1 MTTITLE
8 EARLIIKRWAESS
21 ALMLVATS
29 EQPGDVVG
37 RFSVVGT
44 TDGGVLL
51 RSVGGDTQF
60 SLDLSHYETTC
71 SYSEP
76 REYSETEEYKG
87 WISTVS
93 DSNELTSCLGFSFCV
108 RVAGPP
114 PLAEIGIA
122 SGIGTLFPLFIRIDE
137 YSVRLFLYPKASPR
151 TRRTAHTKQRSLVKG
166 NKPKSKQILS
176 LVRQIEVEPVSLMRG
191 A

>member
-1 MTTITLE
+1 MTKITLE

-37 RFSVVGT
+37 RFSVAET

-51 RSVGGDTQF
+51 RSVRGDTQF
-60 SLDLSHYETTC
+60 SLDLSHYETACT
-71 SYSEP
+71 YSEP
-76 REYSETEEYKG
+76 REYTETEEYKG

-93 DSNELTSCLGFSFCV
+93 DSEKLTSCLGFSFCV
-108 RVAGPP
+108 RVVGPP
-114 PLAEIGIA
+114 PLE
-122 SGIGTLFPLFIRIDE
+122 
-137 YSVRLFLYPKASPR
+137 V
-151 TRRTAHTKQRSLVKG
+151 SLVPVGKVV
-166 NKPKSKQILS
+166 L
-176 LVRQIEVEPVSLMRG
+176 IEL

>member
-21 ALMLVATS
+21 ALLLVATS
-29 EQPGDVVG
+29 EQPGDVIG
-37 RFSVVGT
+37 RFSVVET
-44 TDGGVLL
+44 TDGGVLF

-60 SLDLSHYETTC
+60 SLDLSLYETTC

-87 WISTVS
+87 WISTLS
-93 DSNELTSCLGFSFCV
+93 DPEKLTSCLGFSFCV

-114 PLAEIGIA
+114 PLEDLLVPVG
-122 SGIGTLFPLFIRIDE
+122 
-137 YSVRLFLYPKASPR
+137 KA
-151 TRRTAHTKQRSLVKG
+151 AL
-166 NKPKSKQILS
+166 
-176 LVRQIEVEPVSLMRG
+176 IELAR
-191 A
+191 

>member
-1 MTTITLE
+1 MTKITLE

-37 RFSVVGT
+37 RFSVAET

-51 RSVGGDTQF
+51 RSVRGDTQF

-87 WISTVS
+87 WISTQS
-93 DSNELTSCLGFSFCV
+93 DPEKLTSCLGFSFCV
-108 RVAGPP
+108 WVAGEPP
-114 PLAEIGIA
+114 QEDLLVPVGKVALIELA
-122 SGIGTLFPLFIRIDE
+122 R
-137 YSVRLFLYPKASPR
+137 
-151 TRRTAHTKQRSLVKG
+151 
-166 NKPKSKQILS
+166 
-176 LVRQIEVEPVSLMRG
+176 
-191 A
+191 

>member
-1 MTTITLE
+1 LAFTYHGCPFKVGLLKVLNKKEVGMTTITLE

-21 ALMLVATS
+21 ALLLVATS
-29 EQPGDVVG
+29 EQPGDVIG
-37 RFSVVGT
+37 RFSVVEI

-87 WISTVS
+87 WISTLS
-93 DSNELTSCLGFSFCV
+93 DSEKLTSCLGFSFCV
-108 RVAGPP
+108 RVTGPP
-114 PLAEIGIA
+114 PLEDLWVPVGKVV
-122 SGIGTLFPLFIRIDE
+122 L
-137 YSVRLFLYPKASPR
+137 
-151 TRRTAHTKQRSLVKG
+151 
-166 NKPKSKQILS
+166 
-176 LVRQIEVEPVSLMRG
+176 IELAR
-191 A
+191 

>member
-1 MTTITLE
+1 MIGKCQGESPFSIGFYLSWMSLQVGFLKVLNKKEVGMTTITLE
-8 EARLIIKRWAESS
+8 EARLIIKLWAESS
-21 ALMLVATS
+21 ALLLVGTS
-29 EQPGDVVG
+29 EQPGDVLG
-37 RFSVVGT
+37 RFSVVET

-93 DSNELTSCLGFSFCV
+93 DSEKLTSCLGFSFCV
-108 RVAGPP
+108 RFTGPP
-114 PLAEIGIA
+114 PLED
-122 SGIGTLFPLFIRIDE
+122 L
-137 YSVRLFLYPKASPR
+137 
-151 TRRTAHTKQRSLVKG
+151 LVPVGKVV
-166 NKPKSKQILS
+166 L
-176 LVRQIEVEPVSLMRG
+176 IELAR
-191 A
+191 

>member
-8 EARLIIKRWAESS
+8 EARLIIKLWAESS
-21 ALMLVATS
+21 ALLLVGTS
-29 EQPGDVVG
+29 EQPGDVLG
-37 RFSVVGT
+37 RFSVVET

-93 DSNELTSCLGFSFCV
+93 DSEKLTSCLGFSFCA
-108 RVAGPP
+108 RFTGPP
-114 PLAEIGIA
+114 PLED
-122 SGIGTLFPLFIRIDE
+122 L
-137 YSVRLFLYPKASPR
+137 
-151 TRRTAHTKQRSLVKG
+151 LVPVGKVV
-166 NKPKSKQILS
+166 L
-176 LVRQIEVEPVSLMRG
+176 IELAR
-191 A
+191 

>member
-21 ALMLVATS
+21 ALLLVAT
-29 EQPGDVVG
+29 EQPGEFIG
-37 RFSVVGT
+37 RFSVVET
-44 TDGGVLL
+44 TDGDVLF

-87 WISTVS
+87 WISTQS
-93 DSNELTSCLGFSFCV
+93 DPEKLTSCLGFSFCV

-114 PLAEIGIA
+114 PLED
-122 SGIGTLFPLFIRIDE
+122 LFVPVGKVVL
-137 YSVRLFLYPKASPR
+137 
-151 TRRTAHTKQRSLVKG
+151 
-166 NKPKSKQILS
+166 
-176 LVRQIEVEPVSLMRG
+176 IELAR
-191 A
+191 